1 MKAGVESKG
10 IPLAR
15 NFSAYDFV
23 FMKTAQAPP
32 STFGLMET
40 SLRKRSGRKVMR
52 TRFLESTVLT
62 VILCASFQTGHA
74 QLGQRLDLPMS
85 SFSACD
91 FCLAAQGISPLEAGA
106 SGLRADFRYLT
117 LGSMY
122 RGGSRVAN
130 SDGEVESHFTQQYTL
145 LFQLGRVWTISG
157 IIPFARRHTEFT
169 AEGGNVVNGNQFG
182 LGDIAVLA
190 RYKAIMTHGME
201 STYMLS
207 LNAGVKTP
215 TGRTNGYD
223 SQGNLL
229 DAHIQL
235 GTGST
240 DFLVGCSGI
249 AAFDRAALIA
259 NVLTSITTQGA
270 HGHRFGNSVNYDLSL
285 RYRLFP
291 EGYEGVQ
298 FFGVVGLTGEWR
310 GREIQDGT
318 PDENSGGNV
327 AYISPGAQVFFTPSV
342 SVEAAFQYPVV
353 HALHGEQLGE
363 DFRIMTGIQLL
374 FR

>member
-1 MKAGVESKG
+1 M
-10 IPLAR
+10 R
-15 NFSAYDFV
+15 NFLDPDFV
-23 FMKTAQAPP
+23 FT
-32 STFGLMET
+32 LMEPIFRQRPET
-40 SLRKRSGRKVMR
+40 KLIRMCLLS
-52 TRFLESTVLT
+52 STILT
-62 VILCASFQTGHA
+62 VFLCASIETGHA
-74 QLGQRLDLPMS
+74 QLSQRPDLPMS

-145 LFQLGRVWTISG
+145 FFQLDRAWTISG

-169 AEGGNVVNGNQFG
+169 AENGTVVNGNQFG
-182 LGDIAVLA
+182 LGDLA
-190 RYKAIMTHGME
+190 LLVRYKAIMMHGME

-207 LNAGVKTP
+207 VNAGVKAP

-240 DFLVGCSGI
+240 DFLVGSSGI

-291 EGYEGVQ
+291 DDYEGVQ
-298 FFGVVGLTGEWR
+298 FFGVMGVNGEWR
-310 GREIQDGT
+310 GNEIQDGT

-327 AYISPGAQVFFTPSV
+327 TYISPGAQVFFTPSF
-342 SVEAAFQYPVV
+342 SVEAAFQYPVL

-363 DFRIMTGIQLL
+363 DYRIMTGVQLL